1 MKRLLLTILLC
12 ACVTPAVADPQFTV
26 ITQTIAVDRGADQT
40 WRKIGEYCSIRLW
53 TAQSCVYLSG
63 SGDVGSIRN
72 VNDHFIELLVA
83 RTSRSYTYYQP
94 GSSNMYHGTLAVEPD
109 GTERSRIVYTMV
121 YDVSAL
127 ITPQAI
133 ATDRDKRINGFLV
146 PSLQRLKAL
155 AEGQ

>member
-1 MKRLLLTILLC
+1 
-12 ACVTPAVADPQFTV
+12 
-26 ITQTIAVDRGADQT
+26 
-40 WRKIGEYCSIRLW
+40 
-53 TAQSCVYLSG
+53 
-63 SGDVGSIRN
+63 
-72 VNDHFIELLVA
+72 
-83 RTSRSYTYYQP
+83 
-94 GSSNMYHGTLAVEPD
+94 
-109 GTERSRIVYTMV
+109 MV